1 MSIQVY
7 TLLFGKFDNNTIN
20 TTRWLSIIIS
30 ECFYGKINDFF
41 QSYMASFNYVKIY
54 CRGNIVTCKHSWKFH
69 RHWILKKLSSNNF
82 KLFVDLVL
90 VTFLLFHLLS
100 AVLKAFNFLNWTSKV
115 LLCHKRP
122 LPSIWN
128 VWFTD
133 FCFLTSCKWDA

>member
-41 QSYMASFNYVKIY
+41 SKLHGFLQLRKRPLPRDDNK
-54 CRGNIVTCKHSWKFH
+54 RSWKFH
-69 RHWILKKLSSNNF
+69 RHWIFKKLSSNN

-90 VTFLLFHLLS
+90 VSFLLFHLLS
-100 AVLKAFNFLNWTSKV
+100 AVLKTFNFLNWTSEI
-115 LLCHKRP
+115 LICHKRQ